1 MPCTYFSSVY
11 LFNRSCPIRPQR
23 YIGKEVIGVL
33 GYRFGKSGTS
43 LAVSALTSQFGFG
56 ITELS
61 WLTCAASLVWTSCT
75 WRLSHLVPTK
85 AEAEEAFAKIHG
97 KSGGKKKRK

>member
-1 MPCTYFSSVY
+1 MYVYISPFIPFRSFLEPRTY
-11 LFNRSCPIRPQR
+11 PQR

-43 LAVSALTSQFGFG
+43 LAVSALTSQFSFG
-56 ITELS
+56 ISELS

-75 WRLSHLVPTK
+75 WRLSRQVPTK

-97 KSGGKKKRK
+97 KSGGKKRK